1 MPSQAVPWIVG
12 VIALAIVLRLLAGAL
27 DGGRI
32 ESYVRERGGKLL
44 TRRWAP
50 FGRGWFGEKSDR
62 IYEITYQDRD
72 GNRRAATVKTSL
84 FTGVYFTGDRIV
96 HRERGNDLVAARDEV
111 AELQAEN
118 ERLRAKLARR
128 DEGPSHPRT

>member
-1 MPSQAVPWIVG
+1 MDPLSVVL
-12 VIALAIVLRLLAGAL
+12 VALAVVLVLRLIAGAM
-27 DGGRI
+27 DGDRI
-32 ESYVRERGGKLL
+32 DAYVRERGGKVL
-44 TRRWAP
+44 TRSWAP

-62 IYEITYQDRD
+62 IYEITYEDRD

-96 HRERGNDLVAARDEV
+96 HRERDTDRVAARDEV

-118 ERLRAKLARR
+118 ARLRAELARR
-128 DEGPSHPRT
+128 DEGRLSPRP